1 MEVSVFQ
8 GTSSPIQTVIDWIDV
23 TLETPAANLALD
35 EVLLQSID
43 ANPTRGILR
52 TWSPEPYF
60 VVIGRSNQLAIEVN
74 EPECQAQGVPIFR
87 RASGGG
93 AVAVGPG
100 CLAYT
105 LILPLTDELRTSG
118 VVVVTQR
125 VMETIA
131 TQLSSLIA
139 GISVRGTSDL
149 VIGDRKFSGNS
160 QRWLRHAFLHHGTI
174 LYDFDLARIG
184 QLLRPPSRQPDYRQ
198 QRSHNDFVTNIALPK
213 STLIDQFIAAW
224 NAQPAACNSELL
236 VQARALGDSRYESPE
251 WIRDR

>member
-1 MEVSVFQ
+1 M
-8 GTSSPIQTVIDWIDV
+8 IDWIDV

-60 VVIGRSNQLAIEVN
+60 VVVGRSNQIATEVN
-74 EPECQAQGVPIFR
+74 EPECQKQGIPIFR

-105 LILPLTDELRTSG
+105 LILPLTEELRTSG

-131 TQLSSLIA
+131 NQLLGLVP
-139 GISVRGTSDL
+139 GIFVRGTSDL

-198 QRSHNDFVTNIALPK
+198 QRSHEDFVTNIAVPI
-213 STLIDQFIAAW
+213 SPLIDNLVAAW
-224 NAQPAACNSELL
+224 NAQPSSCNSELL
-236 VQARALGDSRYESPE
+236 VQAKALGKSRYDSVE
-251 WIRDR
+251 WTRDR